1 MLRTYLAAALALS
14 ACATNQDVETTFDP
28 CSPIAIAVDSAHAE
42 DVDAVTAALD
52 AWGRVLPVQAT
63 ATTGAPVSGELAVR
77 FLDGEQPVRGI
88 YWDAIGVVEISR
100 DMLAPSTYSVAVAHE
115 LGHAFGLVHVDA
127 GERPSVMNVGNTTI
141 EPTPEDAA
149 LVLAKWASCRGA
161 P

>member
-1 MLRTYLAAALALS
+1 VKRCYLAAALAVS

-28 CSPIAIAVDSAHAE
+28 CSPLAIAVDSPHA
-42 DVDAVTAALD
+42 DDTAVVTAALA

-63 ATTGAPVSGELAVR
+63 ATASAPVSGELTVR
-77 FLDGEQPVRGI
+77 FLDGEQPVRGV

-100 DMLAPSTYSVAVAHE
+100 DMLEPRAYPVAVAHE

-127 GERPSVMNVGNTTI
+127 ADRPSVMNVGNTTV

-149 LVLAKWASCRGA
+149 LVIAKWPSCRDK

>member
-1 MLRTYLAAALALS
+1 MQRCYLAAALALS

-28 CSPIAIAVDSAHAE
+28 CSPLAIAVDSPHAD
-42 DVDAVTAALD
+42 DVAAVTSALE

-63 ATTGAPVSGELAVR
+63 ATAGAPASGELTVR

-100 DMLAPSTYSVAVAHE
+100 DMLEPRAYPIAVAHE

-127 GERPSVMNVGNTTI
+127 AERPSVMNVSNTTV

-149 LVLAKWASCRGA
+149 LVIAKWSSCRGA